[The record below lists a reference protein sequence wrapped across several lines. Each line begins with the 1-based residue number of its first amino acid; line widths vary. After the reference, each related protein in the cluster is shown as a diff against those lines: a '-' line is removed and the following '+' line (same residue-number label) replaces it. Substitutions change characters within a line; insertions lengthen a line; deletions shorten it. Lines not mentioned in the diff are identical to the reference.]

1 MTREDDNKKLIG
13 QFNDGLAGYFETGD
27 LDAFLGVVAPDARLT
42 IPGMPADLAGLRAAL
57 PMFRE
62 GLSDFRMQI
71 SDLIAEGDL
80 VAYRV
85 TWTAT
90 HSGSF
95 MGIPGTGHTITV
107 TETHFDRIRDGQ
119 IVEHGGDWDRLGM
132 LEQLGA
138 VPAPA

>member
-1 MTREDDNKKLIG
+1 MTREDDNKKVVA
-13 QFNDGLAGYFETGD
+13 QFNGGLARYFETGD
-27 LDAFLGVVAPDARLT
+27 VDAFLGVVAPDARLT
-42 IPGMPADLAGLRAAL
+42 MPGMPPDVEGLRAAL
-57 PMFRE
+57 PMFRD
-62 GLSDFRMQI
+62 GLSDFRMQT

-90 HSGSF
+90 HSGGF
-95 MGIPGTGHTITV
+95 MGVPATGRTITV
-107 TETHFDRIRDGQ
+107 TETHFDRIREGR